1 MKKNQGQSKRR
12 LSISDDEQI
21 LVFKNRDSLI
31 SSRTTKKTKIN
42 DDCDYSSDDTENII
56 DDSAVSDEILL
67 DL

>member
-1 MKKNQGQSKRR
+1 MKKNQEQSKRR

-31 SSRTTKKTKIN
+31 SSTTTRN
-42 DDCDYSSDDTENII
+42 DDCDYSLDDTENII
-56 DDSAVSDEILL
+56 DDSAAPDEILP

>member
-1 MKKNQGQSKRR
+1 MKKNQEQSKRR

-31 SSRTTKKTKIN
+31 SATTTIN
-42 DDCDYSSDDTENII
+42 DDCDYSLDDAENII
-56 DDSAVSDEILL
+56 DDSAVPDEILP